1 MLTAIDIRYTGAA
14 AAIRNRRVMAE
25 LKKAAHTEVGE
36 RWGERMRPKHF
47 TAAGA
52 REYGYEPR
60 KSSYRGRKR
69 KAKGHMR
76 PLVWSG
82 TLESETEGFTVLSS
96 TQGTKVRVPGRA
108 LNLTNIPDS
117 DVNIREEMS
126 TVSRQERGQ
135 LADHGTRQLT
145 RLVNTYKGRRSTR
158 L

>member
-14 AAIRNRRVMAE
+14 AAIRNRRVMGE
-25 LKKAAHTEVGE
+25 LKKAAHAEVGE

-47 TAAGA
+47 THAGA

-60 KSSYRGRKR
+60 TASYRGRKR

-82 TLESETEGFTVLSS
+82 TLESETEGFTTLPS
-96 TQGTKVRVPGRA
+96 TRGAKVRVPGRA
-108 LNLTNIPDS
+108 LNLTNIPNS
-117 DVNIREEMS
+117 RINIREEMS
-126 TVSRQERGQ
+126 TVSRRERGE

-145 RLVNTYKGRRSTR
+145 RLVNTYKGRRATR